1 MAQPK
6 AMDAT
11 EIENIVSDAV
21 DEAVDFVE
29 SEIAEDRI
37 KAQRYFDGESDI
49 GYEEGRSK
57 VVSTKVRDTVRNIK
71 PSLLRIFAS
80 NEKAVEF
87 IPKAPKDVPMAETAT
102 SFVNYSFN
110 EAGGFRLLTDAFH
123 DALVKKQG
131 VLKTYW
137 DEYSVGEI
145 HSYEN
150 LTDEEF
156 YVIANDPDVEILEHS
171 EEISVEIE
179 QMQTPDGQVI
189 EQEVERKEHSL
200 KVSHTSTE
208 GKLCVKSVPPEEFF
222 VDRNATSLE
231 DAYVVAHRT
240 EMRVGDLVAMG
251 YDFDEVSQ
259 FDSLTSGSTGNDME
273 IYERKGYMED
283 DQDESAADPSMKLVL
298 VTEAYMK
305 MDIEGTGVPMLY
317 KFLLGGTNY
326 ELIDYELWDEI
337 PFAVFE
343 VDPEPHAFYGRSI
356 ADLVINDQ
364 DAATS
369 MLRGILDNVA
379 LTNNPRLEVLDDMVN
394 IDDVLNNEIGAIMRS
409 RQIGSVQPMAV
420 PFVAGSTLPALQYL
434 DQLTETKTGVSRASL
449 GLDPDVL
456 QNTSATAAKLAQSG
470 GQGQVEV
477 IARNLAETGM
487 RRLFKLMLKLLV
499 KNSPEQQLMRLQGQF
514 IPVDPRAWNTS
525 MDVSAN
531 VGLGTGQEDMKL
543 ATLQQT
549 FQTQSMIYQQY
560 GAGNGLVSLTQIRN
574 TLADILALGGY
585 RNAERYF
592 NPMNPQM
599 EQQIV
604 QQMMAQQQ
612 AAQQGQA
619 DPNAATAQAMIQAE
633 QIKAQAKMQSD
644 AAKMQLQAQTD
655 AAKIQA
661 GKEAKLAELQSRS
674 QNDINKLRTQFELA
688 AREDDLNRDKMHQDL
703 LVEAAKIL
711 GQYGTAVDIERVR
724 AMQQAPR
731 DDMGNI

>member
-1 MAQPK
+1 MAQLKP
-6 AMDAT
+6 MDAT

-222 VDRNATSLE
+222 VDRNATSID

-364 DAATS
+364 DASTS

-549 FQTQSMIYQQY
+549 FQTQTMIYQQY

-604 QQMMAQQQ
+604 QQMMAQQ
-612 AAQQGQA
+612 AQQGQA